1 MKVDKILFVSDENLN
16 YLTFWNSISR
26 YYTKRFGF
34 KCKLFFIGEKTD
46 ENKEWLSEE
55 YGEVEVVKPLKDI
68 PIIIQAL
75 WGKFWFTQTEPDTC
89 WLIGDIDMY
98 IFDKDY
104 VDSALAS
111 IPDNGYG
118 HISASDKEW
127 YFYGYHHCASGKKF
141 KEFLS
146 LSDSFEDDCKF
157 IFESKKYG
165 IIRDGPNNIPDRIK
179 DKKNYEYI
187 CSEEHLS
194 NERLERYKGEIV
206 QVRYPMNKKRF
217 ESPYAYM
224 GMLTP
229 KNFDFVQLFKSQ
241 PKESY
246 IDFHCTRPYTDWSDQ
261 IETIIGEY
269 LK

>member
-157 IFESKKYG
+157 IFESKKLIIELDG
-165 IIRDGPNNIPDRIK
+165 TQHRKTVEQDAIRDKWFSTKGYKVIRIPVD
-179 DKKNYEYI
+179 EF
-187 CSEEHLS
+187 
-194 NERLERYKGEIV
+194 
-206 QVRYPMNKKRF
+206 KKRYF
-217 ESPYAYM
+217 LKHMNFYM
-224 GMLTP
+224 
-229 KNFDFVQLFKSQ
+229 
-241 PKESY
+241 
-246 IDFHCTRPYTDWSDQ
+246 
-261 IETIIGEY
+261 II
-269 LK
+269 